1 MRSYGVRHLCFALLV
16 GLAGGAA
23 IGMHAHRWLEARRHS
38 VAMIPRIVDRLGR
51 TLALTADQK
60 TNITAILTRTHDR
73 LEAVR
78 ADARRKVDAAFDA
91 SADDI
96 EKLLT
101 PEQAVKYK
109 ELRARMEAR
118 RKQRSS
124 PPPGV

>member
-1 MRSYGVRHLCFALLV
+1 MRSYGLRHLCFALIV

-38 VAMIPRIVDRLGR
+38 GAMIPRIVNHLGR
-51 TLALTADQK
+51 KLGLSDEQK
-60 TNITAILTRTHDR
+60 AKVAVILTRTHER

-78 ADARRKVDAAFDA
+78 ADASRQVDAAFDA
-91 SADDI
+91 SANEI

-101 PEQAVKYK
+101 PEQALKYK
-109 ELRARMEAR
+109 ALRARMEAR
-118 RKQRSS
+118 RKQRAS